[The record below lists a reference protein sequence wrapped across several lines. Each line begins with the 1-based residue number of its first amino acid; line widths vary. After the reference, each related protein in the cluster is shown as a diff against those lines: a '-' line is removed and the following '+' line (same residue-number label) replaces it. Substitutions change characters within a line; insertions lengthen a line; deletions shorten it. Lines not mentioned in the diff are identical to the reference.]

1 MNSDAQI
8 IDITSKYI
16 EAVGGK
22 GRGLNVVQHL
32 KMINRIMS
40 SEGNDKDK
48 VNKLVNTTTK
58 YLDNLP
64 NDEGNKN
71 IEKLC
76 EMNTTVMPYI
86 VDHYNQTD
94 KNEENRV
101 TVYNK
106 INKEQSFWYNFFY
119 GIIFGIEKNLNE
131 KALAE
136 GASEI
141 KIDRKSMQVLQSNLA
156 GLCKSVQFKKGGKLM
171 TGGMAIHLLGALFF
185 TFVGVASAT
194 LPSGINYVA
203 NQYPV
208 TSVAEQAAHALEVG
222 IPVVA
227 PAVAVG
233 AAVLGEVDLA
243 VNIVELGFKGEVA
256 AIALDLIGIQYLGL
270 ADDARSDKHGEVA
283 NKLVEDIRDVVD
295 TGKDMVSEKELLSE
309 TLYNKLLTK
318 KIKVNGNTIE
328 QHSADFKAIQ
338 ATFRFLNGRY
348 EAKVFAEIFP
358 KLVAEWK
365 THSVQS
371 SNPARDT
378 KGVFRGNLVT
388 YKDVSD
394 PGVKFIN
401 QVEANYKELA
411 RKAGIDEDGIL
422 QLSKVMKDLDAL
434 YFSDEITISDDTLQ
448 LMNKLGNAINAPKDN
463 KGINSLFGLLK
474 QNDIFDD
481 NKEAFDEFKESMDG
495 LELNVYASV
504 GVWLMR
510 HASKFGIIA
519 VLITSYMN
527 SNKNSNNNRTW
538 TQWFTSWV
546 SSSEKEGSSATGGKR
561 RTKSRKNKKR
571 KTKKNHKRRNKKR
584 VK

>member
-1 MNSDAQI
+1 MNSDAEI
-8 IDITSKYI
+8 IDIMAKYI

-22 GRGLNVVQHL
+22 GRGLKVVQHL

-40 SEGNDKDK
+40 SEGNNKDK

-64 NDEGNKN
+64 NDEGNEN

-76 EMNTTVMPYI
+76 EMNKTVMPYI

-106 INKEQSFWYNFFY
+106 MNKEQSFWYNFFY

-171 TGGMAIHLLGALFF
+171 TGGMPIQLIGALFF
-185 TFVGVASAT
+185 AFAGVASAT

-203 NQYPV
+203 NQYQHMVDPV
-208 TSVAEQAAHALEVG
+208 GKKVVEALEVG

-227 PAVAVG
+227 PIAAAGAAALGEADLAANIVNYGLNGEVVAVA
-233 AAVLGEVDLA
+233 
-243 VNIVELGFKGEVA
+243 I
-256 AIALDLIGIQYLGL
+256 DLIGIQYLGL
-270 ADDARSDKHGEVA
+270 ADDAISDNHGEVA
-283 NKLVEDIRDVVD
+283 NKLVGDIRKVVD

-378 KGVFRGNLVT
+378 KGVFMGNLVT

-411 RKAGIDEDGIL
+411 KKAGIDEDGIL

-434 YFSDEITISDDTLQ
+434 YFSDEITISNDTLQ

-463 KGINSLFGLLK
+463 KGINSLFGLLE

-504 GVWLMR
+504 AVWLMR
-510 HASKFGIIA
+510 HASKFGLA
-519 VLITSYMN
+519 TVLITSYMN
-527 SNKNSNNNRTW
+527 SNSKRTW
-538 TQWFTSWV
+538 TQWFKSWV
-546 SSSEKEGSSATGGKR
+546 SSSEKEGSIKTGGKR
-561 RTKSRKNKKR
+561 RTKSKKNKKR
-571 KTKKNHKRRNKKR
+571 KTKKNHKRRNKIRLK
-584 VK
+584 